1 MSGAPRL
8 SAEPHAEQA
17 RYRSPP
23 TTEEPRTRD
32 RAIVTVGPDS
42 RDGIRI
48 TAETPRPIPISRRG
62 PDTPKPLRR
71 SRPRVA
77 RPVQA
82 LLEEPRRRGD
92 PTCAAMEV
100 PHKSTGRFE
109 RVVAYA
115 RVKRD
120 VFAAVEEA
128 TWHDLAAHSLG
139 PLDEAVEL
147 LLSAGRARW

>member
-1 MSGAPRL
+1 
-8 SAEPHAEQA
+8 
-17 RYRSPP
+17 
-23 TTEEPRTRD
+23 
-32 RAIVTVGPDS
+32 
-42 RDGIRI
+42 
-48 TAETPRPIPISRRG
+48 
-62 PDTPKPLRR
+62 
-71 SRPRVA
+71 
-77 RPVQA
+77 
-82 LLEEPRRRGD
+82 
-92 PTCAAMEV
+92 MEV